1 MRTPSAF
8 VCSWQSGNVAEVC
21 PDYNLADFFTA
32 VFGRFT
38 GRPQYAV
45 TISANVKRILNDR
58 NLVKVYSNTHLCTEV

>member
-38 GRPQYAV
+38 GRPQ
-45 TISANVKRILNDR
+45 
-58 NLVKVYSNTHLCTEV
+58 